1 MEQQDTQVLF
11 FQHIRSILPSHLSFV
26 DEIADLLS
34 ISNDSAYRRIRG
46 EKPISLDEMQ
56 KLAKQFK
63 ISIDQFLHI
72 QTDSYIFSGSLLG
85 EEEQA
90 FETWMTNVLKQLQL
104 INSFQHKH
112 LYYLAKDVPIM
123 DQFMHHD
130 LFAFKSFLWRRSILL
145 YEELKGKKFYLKD
158 ARPEHLDLALARAG
172 LPESAHDPD
181 LEPGKHQQLH
191 PADRLLPRSRHVRG
205 SGRHRKGLSVII
217 ATRRSPGIAG
227 RKRDEI
233 RFRDETGDRDSIL

>member
-158 ARPEHLDLALARAG
+158 ARPEHLDLARQIEQVYLKV
-172 LPESAHDPD
+172 PTD
-181 LEPGKHQQLH
+181 
-191 PADRLLPRSRHVRG
+191 PRSG
-205 SGRHRKGLSVII
+205 TWKASTAPSGRSNFTAKPTCSGIRKTS
-217 ATRRSPGIAG
+217 
-227 RKRDEI
+227 
-233 RFRDETGDRDSIL
+233 